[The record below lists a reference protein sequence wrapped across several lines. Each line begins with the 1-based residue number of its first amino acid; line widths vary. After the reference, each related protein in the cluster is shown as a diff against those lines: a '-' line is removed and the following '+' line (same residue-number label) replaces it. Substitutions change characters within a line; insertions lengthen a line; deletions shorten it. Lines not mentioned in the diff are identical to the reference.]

1 MLHRLSI
8 SDLQAICDRYENL
21 QKNLPPAMSM
31 GSEEYRYARATLD
44 RIQKQKEA
52 EGHSTQILQMVH
64 RIDQHLDVV
73 EEKIDGAPVQ
83 SPEITRQ
90 LETQLREM
98 ETMKAMMEAMRL
110 ERVRQEQEAKKKAE
124 EEAAAAKL
132 RAEQEEAS
140 ALAVFRKESE
150 MKLHSLL
157 HQNQGQ
163 YCRESLGGC
172 GPLFFQMNKTGEI
185 LLEFLY
191 GTGMGIPVEYEFIIT
206 DHHIYYVVCTKNGYS
221 NTQFKHIGKLYS
233 FHAPLN
239 SSQCK
244 LLKSALAST
253 DCPTQIPLKTRICYN
268 IFPATGQPTIPSEL
282 AYHRKKFESIVR
294 LIPGAYQ
301 NGDWRQLDGFFGM
314 YYNET
319 TMDVSEY
326 PPSL

>member
-73 EEKIDGAPVQ
+73 EEKIDGAPIRPP
-83 SPEITRQ
+83 SP
-90 LETQLREM
+90 ETQLASQLEIQKREM
-98 ETMKAMMEAMRL
+98 EAMKAMMETMRL
-110 ERVRQEQEAKKKAE
+110 ERERQDQELAATKLRVEQEAK
-124 EEAAAAKL
+124 L
-132 RAEQEEAS
+132 RAQQEEIHELAEILKRLHERYMQSYLDSLDHKSRALLTSLSQHETVLFYSRHTCLVTYIITNKNIYRVWYKHSSPICGPLYTFDTTLTKKQILFLEKSILTSCSGAGAFLETMSQYQYSGNPGLYREAS
-140 ALAVFRKESE
+140 AP
-150 MKLHSLL
+150 
-157 HQNQGQ
+157 N
-163 YCRESLGGC
+163 
-172 GPLFFQMNKTGEI
+172 
-185 LLEFLY
+185 
-191 GTGMGIPVEYEFIIT
+191 
-206 DHHIYYVVCTKNGYS
+206 
-221 NTQFKHIGKLYS
+221 
-233 FHAPLN
+233 
-239 SSQCK
+239 
-244 LLKSALAST
+244 
-253 DCPTQIPLKTRICYN
+253 
-268 IFPATGQPTIPSEL
+268 
-282 AYHRKKFESIVR
+282 KFESIVR
-294 LIPGAYQ
+294 LIPGSYQ